1 MTARN
6 HRAQSSASISVN
18 RGGLGT
24 RPTSSASTT
33 SRQSFDQHDLQAQFH
48 RSQQHQ
54 PTPPPGSF
62 NQPIQYST
70 SFAGPLLQAA
80 QHVSQQENVAMDPVH
95 QLVGY
100 VGDGQHGMLPQNG
113 LPLQHIDPNANQSF
127 QSTQS
132 QHQQYAMDQQHFMA
146 TPVDVDEKKKKG
158 GGPTAQNDKELREML
173 RHNLGRKL
181 KEVAA
186 EVLATDRTSRSEKSK
201 QLFAML
207 WLQQACRIGKTSVPR
222 NRVFS
227 KYASRCAN
235 ERVVPLNPAS
245 FGKLVRVIFPNIQ
258 TRRLGV
264 RGESKYHYVDL
275 EMIEDDEET
284 QPPRQMPRVASSRVS
299 LKRQD
304 STASQ
309 PRMPATDTAA
319 FPIQPQLPFST
330 TSYYPQNSSKGR
342 CYADIHSSQ
351 TTGYEYELR
360 FPTPELLNNADGDPL
375 EIVMPDVSP
384 YLPEGT
390 DPDASEALV
399 ALYKSH
405 ITSLVDAVRFC
416 KEKQFFRLFTSFQ
429 GTLTVPVAKLF
440 AMDKLSPWIRE
451 CDWMMYQKMIRNVA
465 QLTLQ
470 VAPAPV
476 LKFLDN
482 VWKLLHGH
490 INKAFHNLPSTVL
503 AARLEPATVF
513 SHLLRQMLRVNSTA
527 HAAAVMLTVDENR
540 DRMWGDYQAY
550 VNIKRIMENELPHSC
565 NHELVAEILSK
576 EIRAI
581 FLPLKSEM
589 WLPDGTF
596 YQISTPDP
604 PVDILQETVID
615 RIAAFLTR
623 LPSRFPDLSA
633 RTILHTLNA
642 ISTAILREI
651 TVENGPS
658 FQGWWLTKVFVDE
671 MAIWLA
677 SLGGFLSHQFPVP
690 DSESPGILGESMNA
704 GMASGSSGSQNQS
717 RFGSEEFG
725 GGASFIGANG
735 NASVHGQTGSHQDS
749 KYRCICSVFP
759 QADSDP
765 VGQHRHMA
773 AAHQAFDLEFA
784 LSQDTTLD
792 DSGINLD
799 DNIEAKFAAAM
810 HHFPPTSQMST

>member
-1 MTARN
+1 MTTRN
-6 HRAQSSASISVN
+6 PRTQSGASVTVRSAIN
-18 RGGLGT
+18 T

-33 SRQSFDQHDLQAQFH
+33 SRHSFDQHDLQAQFQ
-48 RSQQHQ
+48 RSQHQ
-54 PTPPPGSF
+54 PTPPAPAF
-62 NQPIQYST
+62 NQQLQYNQ

-80 QHVSQQENVAMDPVH
+80 QHVSQQENVSMDPVH

-100 VGDGQHGMLPQNG
+100 VGDGQNGMGPTHG
-113 LPLQHIDPNANQSF
+113 LPLQHIDPNAHQTF
-127 QSTQS
+127 QPTQS
-132 QHQQYAMDQQHFMA
+132 QPQQYAVEQQQFVA
-146 TPVDVDEKKKKG
+146 TPVEVEDKKKKA

-173 RHNLGRKL
+173 RHNMGRKL

-207 WLQQACRIGKTSVPR
+207 WLQQACTVGKTSVPR

-227 KYASRCAN
+227 KYASRCAH

-275 EMIEDDEET
+275 EMVDDDET
-284 QPPRQMPRVASSRVS
+284 QPSRQMPRVPTSRDL
-299 LKRQD
+299 LKRHD

-309 PRMPATDTAA
+309 PRMSTDTAA
-319 FPIQPQLPFST
+319 FPSQQHQSYST
-330 TSYYPQNSSKGR
+330 TNYYPQNSSKGR
-342 CYADIHSSQ
+342 CYADIHSPQ
-351 TTGYEYELR
+351 TAGYEYELR
-360 FPTPELLNNADGDPL
+360 FPTLELLNGVEGDPL

-482 VWKLLHGH
+482 VWKLLHSH
-490 INKAFHNLPSTVL
+490 ISKAFHNLPSTVL

-513 SHLLRQMLRVNSTA
+513 AHLLRQMLRVNSTA

-581 FLPLKSEM
+581 FLPLQSEM

-633 RTILHTLNA
+633 RTVLHTLNA
-642 ISTAILREI
+642 ISTAVLREI

-677 SLGGFLSHQFPVP
+677 SLGGFLSHQFSSSDPA
-690 DSESPGILGESMNA
+690 SPGILGESLNA
-704 GMASGSSGSQNQS
+704 GMATGTSGSQNQS

-725 GGASFIGANG
+725 TGASFMGSNG
-735 NASVHGQTGSHQDS
+735 NASMHGPSMSQPDS
-749 KYRCICSVFP
+749 
-759 QADSDP
+759 
-765 VGQHRHMA
+765 QHRQMTA
-773 AAHQAFDLEFA
+773 AQAFDLEFA
-784 LSQDTTLD
+784 LSQDAGLD

-810 HHFPPTSQMST
+810 QQFPPVSQMPA

>member
-1 MTARN
+1 MTSRDN
-6 HRAQSSASISVN
+6 RAQSSAAVSV
-18 RGGLGT
+18 RSAIQV

-33 SRQSFDQHDLQAQFH
+33 SRQSFDHDLQAQFQ
-48 RSQQHQ
+48 RNQRNQ
-54 PTPPPGSF
+54 PTPPH
-62 NQPIQYST
+62 QLQQQQYAQN
-70 SFAGPLLQAA
+70 FAGPLLQAA
-80 QHVSQQENVAMDPVH
+80 QHVNQQENVSMDSIH
-95 QLVGY
+95 QLVGFI
-100 VGDGQHGMLPQNG
+100 GDASGGM
-113 LPLQHIDPNANQSF
+113 PLQRLDPNAHHSFGQQPHHHQQQSF
-127 QSTQS
+127 GTE
-132 QHQQYAMDQQHFMA
+132 HQQFVS
-146 TPVDVDEKKKKG
+146 TPVEVEEKKKKG

-173 RHNLGRKL
+173 RSNEGRKL

-207 WLQQACRIGKTSVPR
+207 WLRQACTIGKTSVPR

-227 KYASRCAN
+227 KYASRCAT

-275 EMIEDDEET
+275 EMVDDDEN
-284 QPPRQMPRVASSRVS
+284 QARRAPRVPERGP
-299 LKRQD
+299 LRRQD
-304 STASQ
+304 STTSQ
-309 PRMPATDTAA
+309 PRMPADTAS
-319 FPIQPQLPFST
+319 FP
-330 TSYYPQNSSKGR
+330 SYQQSYPATNNYLPQNSSRGR
-342 CYADIHSSQ
+342 CYADINSPNSA
-351 TTGYEYELR
+351 GYEYELR
-360 FPTPELLNNADGDPL
+360 FPTPELLNGAEGEAL

-390 DPDASEALV
+390 DPDSADALV

-440 AMDKLSPWIRE
+440 AMDKLSPWIRA

-482 VWKLLHGH
+482 VWKNLHSH
-490 INKAFHNLPSTVL
+490 INKAFRNQPPVVL
-503 AARLEPATVF
+503 EARLEPAAVF

-540 DRMWGDYQAY
+540 DRMWGDFQAY
-550 VNIKRIMENELPHSC
+550 VNVKRIMENELPHSC
-565 NHELVAEILSK
+565 NQELVGEILSK
-576 EIRAI
+576 EIRGI

-596 YQISTPDP
+596 YQVSTPDP
-604 PVDILQETVID
+604 PVDLVTETVID

-623 LPSRFPDLSA
+623 LPARFPDLSA
-633 RTILHTLNA
+633 RTILHTLNGL
-642 ISTAILREI
+642 STAVLREI

-658 FQGWWLTKVFVDE
+658 FQGWWLTKVFIDE

-677 SLGGFLSHQFPVP
+677 SLGGFLSHQFPIP
-690 DSESPGILGESMNA
+690 ESDSSRLLGESMNA
-704 GMASGSSGSQNQS
+704 GMVTNSSGSQDNS

-725 GGASFIGANG
+725 AGNSFVGTNSGAPVNG
-735 NASVHGQTGSHQDS
+735 PSGSHTDS
-749 KYRCICSVFP
+749 EYARFLARGN
-759 QADSDP
+759 QADATSAD
-765 VGQHRHMA
+765 QHRQMSA
-773 AAHQAFDLEFA
+773 TQAFDLDFA
-784 LSQDTTLD
+784 LSHDGGMD

-799 DNIEAKFAAAM
+799 DNIEAKFAAALQQ
-810 HHFPPTSQMST
+810 FPSVDHLPVGMN

>member
-6 HRAQSSASISVN
+6 NRAQSSASVSV
-18 RGGLGT
+18 RSAVGV

-33 SRQSFDQHDLQAQFH
+33 SRHSFDQHDLHAQFQHSQH
-48 RSQQHQ
+48 R
-54 PTPPPGSF
+54 PTPPPASYS
-62 NQPIQYST
+62 QQLQYTS

-80 QHVSQQENVAMDPVH
+80 QHVSQQENVSMDPVH
-95 QLVGY
+95 QLVGF
-100 VGDGQHGMLPQNG
+100 VGDGQTGMGPTHG
-113 LPLQHIDPNANQSF
+113 LPLQHIDPNAQQSF
-127 QSTQS
+127 QSSQTQP
-132 QHQQYAMDQQHFMA
+132 QQFPVEPQQFVA
-146 TPVDVDEKKKKG
+146 TPIEVDDKKKKN

-173 RHNLGRKL
+173 RHNQGRKL

-207 WLQQACRIGKTSVPR
+207 WLQQACTIGKTSVPR

-227 KYASRCAN
+227 KYASRCAHD
-235 ERVVPLNPAS
+235 RVVPLNPAS

-275 EMIEDDEET
+275 EMVDDVDEA
-284 QPPRQMPRVASSRVS
+284 QPPRHMPRVPTSRGA
-299 LKRQD
+299 LKRHD

-309 PRMPATDTAA
+309 PRMSADTAA
-319 FPIQPQLPFST
+319 FPAHQQQSYST
-330 TSYYPQNSSKGR
+330 TNYYPQNSSKGR

-351 TTGYEYELR
+351 TAGYEYELR
-360 FPTPELLNNADGDPL
+360 FPTPELLNNVEGDPL
-375 EIVMPDVSP
+375 EITMPDVSP

-390 DPDASEALV
+390 DPDTSEALA

-440 AMDKLSPWIRE
+440 ALDKLSPWIRE

-482 VWKLLHGH
+482 VWKLLHSH

-604 PVDILQETVID
+604 AVDILQETVID

-633 RTILHTLNA
+633 RTVLHTLNA

-690 DSESPGILGESMNA
+690 DPISPGILGESMNA
-704 GMASGSSGSQNQS
+704 GMATGSSGSQNQS

-725 GGASFIGANG
+725 TGVSFMGGNGSASM
-735 NASVHGQTGSHQDS
+735 HGQNMSQPES
-749 KYRCICSVFP
+749 KCFRSLPF
-759 QADSDP
+759 
-765 VGQHRHMA
+765 
-773 AAHQAFDLEFA
+773 
-784 LSQDTTLD
+784 
-792 DSGINLD
+792 
-799 DNIEAKFAAAM
+799 
-810 HHFPPTSQMST
+810 

>member
-6 HRAQSSASISVN
+6 HRAQSSASVSARSAV
-18 RGGLGT
+18 GV

-33 SRQSFDQHDLQAQFH
+33 SRHSFDQDLQAQFQ
-48 RSQQHQ
+48 RNQ
-54 PTPPPGSF
+54 PTPPIAHI
-62 NQPIQYST
+62 NQQQQYSS

-80 QHVSQQENVAMDPVH
+80 QHVNQQENVPMDPIH

-100 VGDGQHGMLPQNG
+100 MGDTPSGMPLQRLDPNTHHSFPPAQPQN
-113 LPLQHIDPNANQSF
+113 
-127 QSTQS
+127 
-132 QHQQYAMDQQHFMA
+132 HQQQYPGEHQQFVA
-146 TPVDVDEKKKKG
+146 TPVEVEDKKKKA

-173 RHNLGRKL
+173 RLNEGRKL

-207 WLQQACRIGKTSVPR
+207 WLRQACTIGKTSVPR

-227 KYASRCAN
+227 KYASRCAT

-275 EMIEDDEET
+275 EMVDDDES
-284 QPPRQMPRVASSRVS
+284 QPSRRATRMPDRGPLRRHDSSASH
-299 LKRQD
+299 
-304 STASQ
+304 
-309 PRMPATDTAA
+309 PRMPADTAA
-319 FPIQPQLPFST
+319 FPSHQPSFSA
-330 TSYYPQNSSKGR
+330 SNYYPQNSSRGR
-342 CYADIHSSQ
+342 CYADIHSPHSA
-351 TTGYEYELR
+351 GYEYELR
-360 FPTPELLNNADGDPL
+360 FPTPELLNGVEGDPL

-390 DPDASEALV
+390 DPDAAEALV

-440 AMDKLSPWIRE
+440 AMDKLSPWIRG

-482 VWKLLHGH
+482 VWKMLHSH
-490 INKAFHNLPSTVL
+490 INKAFRNLPSNVL
-503 AARLEPATVF
+503 EARLEPAAVF

-540 DRMWGDYQAY
+540 DRMWGDFQAY

-565 NHELVAEILSK
+565 NQELVGEILSK
-576 EIRAI
+576 EIRNI

-596 YQISTPDP
+596 YQTATPDP
-604 PVDILQETVID
+604 PVDLLQETVID

-623 LPSRFPDLSA
+623 LPARFPDLSA

-642 ISTAILREI
+642 ISTAVLREI

-658 FQGWWLTKVFVDE
+658 FQGWWLTKVFIDE

-677 SLGGFLSHQFPVP
+677 SLGGFLSHHFPIP
-690 DSESPGILGESMNA
+690 ESNSPRLLGESMNA
-704 GMASGSSGSQNQS
+704 GMATGSSGSQDHS

-725 GGASFIGANG
+725 TGTSFMGTNGGASMTGA
-735 NASVHGQTGSHQDS
+735 SGSHQDN
-749 KYRCICSVFP
+749 
-759 QADSDP
+759 
-765 VGQHRHMA
+765 QHRHMTTA
-773 AAHQAFDLEFA
+773 QAFDLDFA
-784 LSQDTTLD
+784 LSQDSGLD

-799 DNIEAKFAAAM
+799 DNIEAKFAAVM
-810 HHFPPTSQMST
+810 QQFPSVNQMPAGVN

>member
-1 MTARN
+1 
-6 HRAQSSASISVN
+6 
-18 RGGLGT
+18 
-24 RPTSSASTT
+24 
-33 SRQSFDQHDLQAQFH
+33 
-48 RSQQHQ
+48 
-54 PTPPPGSF
+54 
-62 NQPIQYST
+62 
-70 SFAGPLLQAA
+70 
-80 QHVSQQENVAMDPVH
+80 MDPVH

-100 VGDGQHGMLPQNG
+100 VGDGQNMMPQNG
-113 LPLQHIDPNANQSF
+113 MPLQHIDPNANHSF

-132 QHQQYAMDQQHFMA
+132 QPQQYTMEQQQFMT
-146 TPVDVDEKKKKG
+146 TPVEVDEKKKKA

-173 RHNLGRKL
+173 RHNMGRKL

-227 KYASRCAN
+227 KYASRCAH

-284 QPPRQMPRVASSRVS
+284 QPPRQMPRIPAPRGP

-304 STASQ
+304 STTSQ
-309 PRMPATDTAA
+309 PRIPADTAA
-319 FPIQPQLPFST
+319 FPSQPQQTFST
-330 TSYYPQNSSKGR
+330 PSYYPQNSSKGR
-342 CYADIHSSQ
+342 CYADIHSQQS
-351 TTGYEYELR
+351 TGYEYELR
-360 FPTPELLNNADGDPL
+360 FPTPELLNNVEGDPL

-490 INKAFHNLPSTVL
+490 ISKAFHNLPSTVL

-550 VNIKRIMENELPHSC
+550 VNVKRIMENELPHSC
-565 NHELVAEILSK
+565 NHDLVADILHK

-581 FLPLKSEM
+581 FLPLKAEM

-596 YQISTPDP
+596 YQITSPDP

-671 MAIWLA
+671 MAVWLA

-690 DSESPGILGESMNA
+690 ESSSPGLLGDSMNA
-704 GMASGSSGSQNQS
+704 GMATGSSGSQNQS
-717 RFGSEEFG
+717 RYGSEDF
-725 GGASFIGANG
+725 GASTSFMGASGSTPTHGLPTHGLGAPHSDSRFLPSNIIHVPG
-735 NASVHGQTGSHQDS
+735 KLTNSPQITNATWLLHT
-749 KYRCICSVFP
+749 K
-759 QADSDP
+759 
-765 VGQHRHMA
+765 
-773 AAHQAFDLEFA
+773 L
-784 LSQDTTLD
+784 LT
-792 DSGINLD
+792 
-799 DNIEAKFAAAM
+799 
-810 HHFPPTSQMST
+810 

>member
-1 MTARN
+1 M
-6 HRAQSSASISVN
+6 
-18 RGGLGT
+18 
-24 RPTSSASTT
+24 
-33 SRQSFDQHDLQAQFH
+33 
-48 RSQQHQ
+48 
-54 PTPPPGSF
+54 
-62 NQPIQYST
+62 
-70 SFAGPLLQAA
+70 
-80 QHVSQQENVAMDPVH
+80 SQQENVAMDPVH

-100 VGDGQHGMLPQNG
+100 VGDAQNGMAQQHG
-113 LPLQHIDPNANQSF
+113 LPLQHLDPNAHQSF

-132 QHQQYAMDQQHFMA
+132 QPQQFPGDQQQFVA
-146 TPVDVDEKKKKG
+146 TPVEVEDKKKKA

-173 RHNLGRKL
+173 RHNMGRKL

-207 WLQQACRIGKTSVPR
+207 WLQQACTIGKTSVPR

-227 KYASRCAN
+227 KYASRCAH

-275 EMIEDDEET
+275 EMVDDDDT
-284 QPPRQMPRVASSRVS
+284 QPPRQMPRLSTSRGP
-299 LKRQD
+299 LKRHD
-304 STASQ
+304 SSASQ
-309 PRMPATDTAA
+309 PRMAADTAA
-319 FPIQPQLPFST
+319 FPAHQQQSYSAT
-330 TSYYPQNSSKGR
+330 NYYPQNSSKGR
-342 CYADIHSSQ
+342 CYADIHSPQ
-351 TTGYEYELR
+351 TAGYEYELR
-360 FPTPELLNNADGDPL
+360 FPTPELLNNVEGDPL

-482 VWKLLHGH
+482 VWKLLHSH
-490 INKAFHNLPSTVL
+490 ISKAFHNLPSTVL

-565 NHELVAEILSK
+565 NHELVSEILSK

-596 YQISTPDP
+596 YSIETPDP

-633 RTILHTLNA
+633 RTVLHTLNA

-677 SLGGFLSHQFPVP
+677 SLGGFLSHQFLVP
-690 DSESPGILGESMNA
+690 EPGSPGILGESMNA
-704 GMASGSSGSQNQS
+704 GMVTGSSGSQNQS
-717 RFGSEEFG
+717 RFGSEDFG
-725 GGASFIGANG
+725 TGPSYIGSNA
-735 NASVHGQTGSHQDS
+735 NASMHGTSMSQQDS
-749 KYRCICSVFP
+749 
-759 QADSDP
+759 
-765 VGQHRHMA
+765 
-773 AAHQAFDLEFA
+773 E
-784 LSQDTTLD
+784 
-792 DSGINLD
+792 
-799 DNIEAKFAAAM
+799 
-810 HHFPPTSQMST
+810 

>member
-6 HRAQSSASISVN
+6 HRAQSSASVTV
-18 RGGLGT
+18 RGGVLT

-33 SRQSFDQHDLQAQFH
+33 SRHSFDQHDLHAQFQ
-48 RSQQHQ
+48 RSQHQ
-54 PTPPPGSF
+54 PTPPPTAFG
-62 NQPIQYST
+62 QQIQYNQ

-95 QLVGY
+95 QLVSY
-100 VGDGQHGMLPQNG
+100 VADGHNGLVPQNG
-113 LPLQHIDPNANQSF
+113 LPLQHIDPNANHSF

-132 QHQQYAMDQQHFMA
+132 QSQQFSAEQQFVA
-146 TPVDVDEKKKKG
+146 TPVEVEDKKRKA

-173 RHNLGRKL
+173 RHNIGRKL
-181 KEVAA
+181 REVAA

-207 WLQQACRIGKTSVPR
+207 WLQQACTIGKTSVPR

-227 KYASRCAN
+227 KYASRCAH

-275 EMIEDDEET
+275 EMIEDDESEA
-284 QPPRQMPRVASSRVS
+284 QPPRHMPRIPASRGP
-299 LKRQD
+299 LKRHD
-304 STASQ
+304 SSASQ
-309 PRMPATDTAA
+309 PRMSADTAA
-319 FPIQPQLPFST
+319 FSTQQQQPLPKA
-330 TSYYPQNSSKGR
+330 SYYPQNSSKGR
-342 CYADIHSSQ
+342 CYADIHSPQ

-360 FPTPELLNNADGDPL
+360 FPTPDLLSNVEGDPL
-375 EIVMPDVSP
+375 QIVMPDVTP

-482 VWKLLHGH
+482 VWKLLHTH
-490 INKAFHNLPSTVL
+490 ISKAFHNLPSTVL

-576 EIRAI
+576 EIRGI
-581 FLPLKSEM
+581 FLPLRPEM

-596 YQISTPDP
+596 YQVPTPDP
-604 PVDILQETVID
+604 VVDILQETVID
-615 RIAAFLTR
+615 RIAAFLTK

-633 RTILHTLNA
+633 RTVLHTLNA

-690 DSESPGILGESMNA
+690 DSDTPGILGESMNA
-704 GMASGSSGSQNQS
+704 GMATGSSGSQNQS

-725 GGASFIGANG
+725 VGPSYMGANG
-735 NASVHGQTGSHQDS
+735 STSMHGPSSSHHDGKYSGLASSAYTD
-749 KYRCICSVFP
+749 
-759 QADSDP
+759 
-765 VGQHRHMA
+765 
-773 AAHQAFDLEFA
+773 
-784 LSQDTTLD
+784 
-792 DSGINLD
+792 
-799 DNIEAKFAAAM
+799 
-810 HHFPPTSQMST
+810 

>member
-6 HRAQSSASISVN
+6 HRAQSSAASV
-18 RGGLGT
+18 RAGLGT

-33 SRQSFDQHDLQAQFH
+33 SRHSFDQHDLQAQFQ
-48 RSQQHQ
+48 RSQHQ
-54 PTPPPGSF
+54 PTPPPAAY
-62 NQPIQYST
+62 NQQLQYNS

-95 QLVGY
+95 QLVSY
-100 VGDGQHGMLPQNG
+100 VGDGQNMMPQNG
-113 LPLQHIDPNANQSF
+113 LPLQHIDPNANHSF

-132 QHQQYAMDQQHFMA
+132 QPHQYAMDQQQFMT
-146 TPVDVDEKKKKG
+146 TPVEVEEKKKKA

-173 RHNLGRKL
+173 RHNMGRKL

-284 QPPRQMPRVASSRVS
+284 QLPRQMPRIPASRGP

-304 STASQ
+304 STTSQ
-309 PRMPATDTAA
+309 PRIPADTAA
-319 FPIQPQLPFST
+319 FPTQPQQSFT
-330 TSYYPQNSSKGR
+330 TPSYYPQNSSKGR
-342 CYADIHSSQ
+342 CYADIHSQQ

-360 FPTPELLNNADGDPL
+360 FPTPELLNNVEGDPL

-390 DPDASEALV
+390 DPDSSEALV

-482 VWKLLHGH
+482 VWKLLHSH
-490 INKAFHNLPSTVL
+490 ISKAFHNLPSTVL

-550 VNIKRIMENELPHSC
+550 VNVKRIMENELPHSC
-565 NHELVAEILSK
+565 NHDLVADILNK

-596 YQISTPDP
+596 YQITAPDP

-623 LPSRFPDLSA
+623 LPARFPDLSA
-633 RTILHTLNA
+633 RTVLHTLNA

-690 DSESPGILGESMNA
+690 ESHSPGILGESMNA
-704 GMASGSSGSQNQS
+704 GMATGSSGSQNQS
-717 RFGSEEFG
+717 RYGSEDF
-725 GGASFIGANG
+725 GASTSFMGASG
-735 NASVHGQTGSHQDS
+735 NTPTHSLGGSHQDS
-749 KYRCICSVFP
+749 EYSSP
-759 QADSDP
+759 SWTWSD
-765 VGQHRHMA
+765 
-773 AAHQAFDLEFA
+773 F
-784 LSQDTTLD
+784 S
-792 DSGINLD
+792 
-799 DNIEAKFAAAM
+799 
-810 HHFPPTSQMST
+810 